1 MTTLSDID
9 VLCSICQTKSSQ
21 VVITSTSE
29 FGHYDLDTRP
39 PEMRRSTI
47 FCWIQKCP
55 TCGYCAPDLAECDE
69 ETKQVVSSDDYK
81 TILSDT
87 TFPELAR
94 SFLAFSL
101 ISEVTQQYAHAAW
114 AAIHATW
121 ICDDKADA
129 AARNCRLQ
137 AISKIRLAS
146 ANFVRIAE
154 DTGATEAITIDLYR
168 RAGLFDEATK
178 LIEQLHEDSLGSVI
192 RGVVRYQSELIEMQD
207 VSAHTIPA

>member
-1 MTTLSDID
+1 
-9 VLCSICQTKSSQ
+9 
-21 VVITSTSE
+21 
-29 FGHYDLDTRP
+29 
-39 PEMRRSTI
+39 
-47 FCWIQKCP
+47 
-55 TCGYCAPDLAECDE
+55 LAECDE